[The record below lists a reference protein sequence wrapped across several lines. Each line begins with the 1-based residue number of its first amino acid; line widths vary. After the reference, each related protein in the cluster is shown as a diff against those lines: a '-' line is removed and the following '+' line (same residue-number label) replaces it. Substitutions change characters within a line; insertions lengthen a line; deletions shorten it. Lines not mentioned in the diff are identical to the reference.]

1 MGEIR
6 ELYPPVIEAILA
18 RLAEG
23 DTVADAVDTGFKE
36 AFYEQHSEE
45 MTVSNTI
52 GASQSGLGEQLTL
65 NLDLAPDYYL
75 YTKFADG
82 VNLSDTLHS
91 GEAQRAVKAVL
102 KDYFKFKGNVN
113 ELTKKLR
120 QKNGRPNTYLPR
132 SIRELVD
139 LRAGFGTN
147 IDTRKF
153 EQSTKK
159 ALKAR

>member
-1 MGEIR
+1 MPVQNELQYRYNKQMGEIR

-36 AFYEQHSEE
+36 AFYEQQSEE
-45 MTVSNTI
+45 MTVNNTI
-52 GASQSGLGEQLTL
+52 GASQSGLGEQLSL

-91 GEAQRAVKAVL
+91 VAANQW
-102 KDYFKFKGNVN
+102 
-113 ELTKKLR
+113 
-120 QKNGRPNTYLPR
+120 
-132 SIRELVD
+132 LVD
-139 LRAGFGTN
+139 GITLFIAHDTVLHGEPF
-147 IDTRKF
+147 IDSEVHVVAYRLLENHF
-153 EQSTKK
+153 I
-159 ALKAR
+159 ARIIEEIPP